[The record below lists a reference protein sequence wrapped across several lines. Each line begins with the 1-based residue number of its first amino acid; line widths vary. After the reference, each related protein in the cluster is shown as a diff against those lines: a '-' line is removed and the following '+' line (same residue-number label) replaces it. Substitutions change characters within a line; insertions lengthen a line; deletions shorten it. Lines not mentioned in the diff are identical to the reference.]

1 MGRNVQ
7 RVWGE
12 TSKSLGRNVQL
23 VWGELA
29 LGRNVQIPNRVLT
42 RDGIT
47 FVFFA
52 LLPLLCNLEIKNL
65 I

>member
-7 RVWGE
+7 RAWGE

-29 LGRNVQIPNRVLT
+29 LGRNVLIPVEEKSNFCKL
-42 RDGIT
+42 G
-47 FVFFA
+47 VFQGR
-52 LLPLLCNLEIKNL
+52 I
-65 I
+65 